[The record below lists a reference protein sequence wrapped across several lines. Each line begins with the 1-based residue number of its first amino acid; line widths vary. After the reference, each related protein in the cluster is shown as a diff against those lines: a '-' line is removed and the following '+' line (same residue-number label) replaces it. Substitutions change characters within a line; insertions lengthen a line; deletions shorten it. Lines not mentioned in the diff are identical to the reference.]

1 MRGRPYSFFRVTR
14 ERLRDL
20 ILVVIG
26 CVTPVGILAVNG
38 AAFVMQHLTEFRTGL
53 AVAALLS
60 TLLLNG
66 LAAGAAIRFAQ
77 ANAPL
82 LYAEYRRVA
91 WIVATIVVAGTAAA
105 AAYFT
110 YVGLEDQRQLPNGAA
125 ILASVWALGTP
136 FVITYFDRRF
146 LRRREVA
153 AQHEE
158 EKEHPQPRLGPQ
170 PGRPRRPAQR

>member
-1 MRGRPYSFFRVTR
+1 MSR
-14 ERLRDL
+14 ERLRDV

-26 CVTPVGILAVNG
+26 CVTPVGILAVNA
-38 AAFVMQHLTEFRTGL
+38 AAFMMQHLTEFRTGL
-53 AVAALLS
+53 ALAALLS

-77 ANAPL
+77 GNAPL
-82 LYAEYRRVA
+82 LYTEYRRVA
-91 WIVATIVVAGTAAA
+91 WVVATIVVAGTAVA

-146 LRRREVA
+146 LRRREMA
-153 AQHEE
+153 AQREE
-158 EKEHPQPRLGPQ
+158 EKQQSQTRLRPQA
-170 PGRPRRPAQR
+170 GRPRRPAQR